1 MKPQV
6 RGKAQAQ
13 AQVKAHAHPTTKT
26 FVQIGVI
33 LAVITAIE
41 FGIIYLKGFSG
52 LVITALVLLS
62 VVKFALVA
70 LYFMHLRFDAR
81 ILTGIFAVGVTLATL
96 ITIAVKFINLV

>member
-6 RGKAQAQ
+6 RGKAQ

-33 LAVITAIE
+33 LAIITAIE
-41 FGIIYLKGFSG
+41 FGIIYLKGFST
-52 LVITALVLLS
+52 LVIIALAALS

-81 ILTGIFAVGVTLATL
+81 ILTGIFAVGVVLATL
-96 ITIAVKFINLV
+96 ITIAVKFINLA